1 MFIPL
6 HVIHHFL
13 DFNFSI
19 TCHVGGDGGGTFQ
32 IIFDIDKSGSR
43 VISEIHETGFA
54 LVLSLTR
61 HWLLSAN
68 SLHCRTGDL
77 MVPTLTEL
85 PHC

>member
-6 HVIHHFL
+6 HVVHHFL
-13 DFNFSI
+13 DSNFSI

-32 IIFDIDKSGSR
+32 TIFGIDKSGSR
-43 VISEIHETGFA
+43 VISEIRETGFA

-68 SLHCRTGDL
+68 PLHCRTEVL
-77 MVPTLTEL
+77 MAPTLTEL
-85 PHC
+85 PPC